1 MDVGCQTNMPSAQ
14 AGVGGVVDSELR
26 GKNEAL
32 MVENDALE
40 VSLQCVLAC
49 LPHSQRVKRGEGRG
63 RRDRDRDRE
72 RMVVVDISSM
82 ERMELWCS
90 KRNIGD

>member
-14 AGVGGVVDSELR
+14 AGVGGIIVDSGLR

-40 VSLQCVLAC
+40 VSLSCVFAC
-49 LPHSQRVKRGEGRG
+49 LPHLQRERGRG
-63 RRDRDRDRE
+63 G
-72 RMVVVDISSM
+72 
-82 ERMELWCS
+82 
-90 KRNIGD
+90 GDEGTGTEWWL